1 VAIATPPG
9 RGGLGV
15 VRLSGPVSVSVAQ
28 TLLGRPRDL
37 KPRHATLCRISGLD
51 DVVATYFP
59 APSSY
64 TGEDVVEISA
74 HGSPVVLEALLGS
87 ALAAGARLAAPGE
100 FTLRAFLHGRLDLI
114 QAEAVA
120 DLIDAATPLQARAA
134 FDQLEGTLTRRIGEI
149 DARLFDVVARLEASL
164 DFPDE
169 GYHFIQPQELA
180 PALRAISEEIEGL
193 GSEAR
198 RGQLIREGAT
208 VVIVGRVNAGK
219 SSVFNRLV
227 GAERAIV
234 ADRPGTTRDLV
245 TERVDVGG
253 LSITFADSAGFRSSE
268 DQVEREG
275 VERSQGALRVAAAAI
290 VVLDGSEPLEE
301 HDHGVLN
308 LTVGQVRVVVANKA
322 DLEPAWA
329 DSSVGAAP
337 PLRVSARTGEGFDEL
352 RRILGRSLG
361 QGEAARDTAAISNV
375 RHARLLEAAGES
387 LSAAEA
393 AVQGGAPEEC
403 VVSDLRGAQRAL
415 EEVTGRRTSDDL
427 LRHIFGR
434 FCIGK

>member
-1 VAIATPPG
+1 MAIATPPG

-15 VRLSGPVSVSVAQ
+15 VRLSGPLGVSVAK
-28 TLLGRPRDL
+28 TLLDRARDL
-37 KPRHATLCRISGLD
+37 EPRHATFCRIGGLD

-149 DARLFDVVARLEASL
+149 DARLFDLVARLEASL

-169 GYHFIQPQELA
+169 GYRFIQPQELA
-180 PALRAISEEIEGL
+180 PALHAIAEEIEGL
-193 GSEAR
+193 RSDAR

-234 ADRPGTTRDLV
+234 AERPGTTRDLV

-253 LSITFADSAGFRSSE
+253 LSIRFADSAGFRSAE

-275 VERSQGALRVAAAAI
+275 VERARGALRVAAAAI
-290 VVLDGSEPLEE
+290 VVLDGSAPL
-301 HDHGVLN
+301 DDDDDAVLN
-308 LTVGQVRVVVANKA
+308 LTVGQVRVIVANKA

-329 DSSVGAAP
+329 DSSVGASP

-352 RRILGRSLG
+352 RRMLGRSLG
-361 QGEAARDTAAISNV
+361 QGEERETAMISNV
-375 RHARLLEAAGES
+375 RHARLLEVAGES
-387 LSAAEA
+387 LAAAEA

-415 EEVTGRRTSDDL
+415 EEVTGKRTSDDL